1 MRSSDQL
8 FTGTEVMSFTALEYT
23 HSTTKR
29 SASAANK
36 LAVAP

>member
-23 HSTTKR
+23 HSTTK
-29 SASAANK
+29 SIILLN
-36 LAVAP
+36 VIT